1 MPDPIKM
8 ACPKCGRTENV
19 RWLKGAWVLKTHGVY
34 TRFFGVPCRGVTFT
48 AERALEEAK
57 AQRDRVAERIDGA
70 DARRD
75 KARAAL
81 AVALA
86 KIDDDVRAAHDEVA
100 RHDAR
105 IALLSAK
112 ATKPAGAEKKKR

>member
-1 MPDPIKM
+1 M

-19 RWLKGAWVLKTHGVY
+19 RWFKGVWAFTRHGMY
-34 TRFFGVPCRGVTFT
+34 TRFYGVPCRGVTIT

-57 AQRDRVAERIDGA
+57 AQRGRVAERIDGA

-81 AVALA
+81 AVAIA
-86 KIDDDVRAAHDEVA
+86 KIDDDVRAAHDELA
-100 RHDAR
+100 KHDAR
-105 IALLSAK
+105 IALLS
-112 ATKPAGAEKKKR
+112 KRVTS